1 MIDKQGTN
9 LGQITTCE
17 GQKEVCQLYPLSP
30 GLAITRQEG
39 QCKLAQVFSL
49 PVVGIIYSVRHD
61 LCFELTMFF
70 SSRIPDTASL
80 VCGLRSVI
88 DREQKSRNE
97 LQLRES
103 DALLH
108 IGVVIL
114 FTRAGLHLS
123 GTRALVTLYS
133 EKQCEGATLS
143 KAADVSLSSP
153 FPWLLILGVRTTS
166 KYSLMFTHPTLSV
179 VFD

>member
-9 LGQITTCE
+9 LVQITTCE

-80 VCGLRSVI
+80 VCGLCSVI
-88 DREQKSRNE
+88 DKEQKSRMSCSCGKVMLSCTLEGNTVHTCSSSSQWNRGSCDLE
-97 LQLRES
+97 L
-103 DALLH
+103 
-108 IGVVIL
+108 
-114 FTRAGLHLS
+114 
-123 GTRALVTLYS
+123 
-133 EKQCEGATLS
+133 
-143 KAADVSLSSP
+143 
-153 FPWLLILGVRTTS
+153 
-166 KYSLMFTHPTLSV
+166 
-179 VFD
+179 